1 MPYYKDTSNNL
12 HFLDSSEFE
21 YLLPAD
27 CVAITDEEA
36 QAIQAEQEAN
46 NPVVIPSIS
55 MRQAR
60 LALLQK
66 NQLDD
71 VESLINTPEMRIWW
85 DYSTIVEKEN
95 PLVKQ
100 IGLALNWTPEYL
112 TEIFELANTL

>member
-1 MPYYKDTSNNL
+1 MYYKDTTNTL
-12 HFLDSSEFE
+12 HFLDSAEFE

-36 QAIQAEQEAN
+36 KEIEEAN
-46 NPVVIPSIS
+46 KPIIYVTVVS

-66 NQLDD
+66 DQLDA
-71 VESLINTPEMRIWW
+71 VEGLINTPELHIWW
-85 DYSTIVEKEN
+85 DYSTIVEKAN
-95 PLVKQ
+95 PLVQQ

-112 TEIFELANTL
+112 TELFELANTL